1 MKTYLITVNGVTYE
15 VQAEEV
21 RGNQQVIQQVI
32 QQPAPQPVA
41 APQPAPQPAPAPAP
55 QPAAAPKE
63 APKALPTGGTQITSP
78 MPGSIFKVNVKPGD
92 FVKRGDVVIILEAM
106 KMENEIFAADDA
118 VVVSVEVKE
127 GATVDTGDVL
137 VVLE

>member
-21 RGNQQVIQQVI
+21 RGNQVIQQVI
-32 QQPAPQPVA
+32 QQPAP
-41 APQPAPQPAPAPAP
+41 AP
-55 QPAAAPKE
+55 QPAAAPVAAPVPQPAPVVKE
-63 APKALPTGGTQITSP
+63 APKAAPTGGIQITSP
-78 MPGSIFKVNVKPGD
+78 MPGSIFKLNVKPGD
-92 FVKRGDVVIILEAM
+92 SVKKGDVVVILEAM

-118 VVVSVEVKE
+118 VVASVEVKE
-127 GATVDTGDVL
+127 GDAVNTGDVL

>member
-21 RGNQQVIQQVI
+21 RGNQVIQQVV
-32 QQPAPQPVA
+32 QQPAPAPQPVA
-41 APQPAPQPAPAPAP
+41 APAPAPAPAP
-55 QPAAAPKE
+55 QPAPVVKE
-63 APKALPTGGTQITSP
+63 APKAAPTGGIQITSP

-92 FVKRGDVVIILEAM
+92 SVKRGDVVIILEAM
-106 KMENEIFAADDA
+106 KMENEIFAAEDA

>member
-21 RGNQQVIQQVI
+21 RGNQVIQQVI
-32 QQPAPQPVA
+32 QQPAPAPQPVA
-41 APQPAPQPAPAPAP
+41 APVAAPVPQPAPVV
-55 QPAAAPKE
+55 KE
-63 APKALPTGGTQITSP
+63 APKAAPTGGIQITSP
-78 MPGSIFKVNVKPGD
+78 MPGSIFKLNVKPGD
-92 FVKRGDVVIILEAM
+92 SVKKGDVVVILEAM

-118 VVVSVEVKE
+118 VVASVEVKE
-127 GATVDTGDVL
+127 GDAVNTGDVL

>member
-21 RGNQQVIQQVI
+21 RGNQVIQQVI
-32 QQPAPQPVA
+32 QQPAPAPQPVA
-41 APQPAPQPAPAPAP
+41 APVAAPVPQPAPVV
-55 QPAAAPKE
+55 KE
-63 APKALPTGGTQITSP
+63 APKAAPTGGIQITSP
-78 MPGSIFKVNVKPGD
+78 MPGSIFKLNVKPGD
-92 FVKRGDVVIILEAM
+92 SVKRGDVVVILEAM

-118 VVVSVEVKE
+118 VVASVEVKE
-127 GATVDTGDVL
+127 GDAVNTGDVL

>member
-21 RGNQQVIQQVI
+21 RGNQVIQQVI
-32 QQPAPQPVA
+32 QQPAPAPQPVA
-41 APQPAPQPAPAPAP
+41 APVAAPVPQPAPVV
-55 QPAAAPKE
+55 KE
-63 APKALPTGGTQITSP
+63 APKAAPTGGIQITSP
-78 MPGSIFKVNVKPGD
+78 MPGSIFKLNVKPGD
-92 FVKRGDVVIILEAM
+92 SVKKGDVVVILEAM

-118 VVVSVEVKE
+118 VVASVEVKE
-127 GATVDTGDVL
+127 GAAVNTGDVL

>member
-21 RGNQQVIQQVI
+21 RGNQVIQQVV
-32 QQPAPQPVA
+32 QQPAPAPQPVA
-41 APQPAPQPAPAPAP
+41 APAPAPAPAP
-55 QPAAAPKE
+55 QPAPVVKV
-63 APKALPTGGTQITSP
+63 APKAAPTGGTQITSP

-92 FVKRGDVVIILEAM
+92 SVKRGDVVIILEAM

>member
-21 RGNQQVIQQVI
+21 RGNQVIQQVV
-32 QQPAPQPVA
+32 QQPAPAPQPVA
-41 APQPAPQPAPAPAP
+41 APAPAPAPAP
-55 QPAAAPKE
+55 QPAPVVKV
-63 APKALPTGGTQITSP
+63 APKAAPTGGTQITSP

-92 FVKRGDVVIILEAM
+92 SVKRGDVVIILEAM
-106 KMENEIFAADDA
+106 KMENEIFAAEDA

>member
-21 RGNQQVIQQVI
+21 RGNQPVIQQII
-32 QQPAPQPVA
+32 QQPAPAPQPVA
-41 APQPAPQPAPAPAP
+41 TAPAPAPAP
-55 QPAAAPKE
+55 QPAPVVKE
-63 APKALPTGGTQITSP
+63 APKAAPTGGIQITSP

-92 FVKRGDVVIILEAM
+92 SVKRGDVVIILEAM

>member
-21 RGNQQVIQQVI
+21 RGNQVIQQVI
-32 QQPAPQPVA
+32 QQPAPALQPVA
-41 APQPAPQPAPAPAP
+41 APVAAPVPQPAPVV
-55 QPAAAPKE
+55 KE
-63 APKALPTGGTQITSP
+63 APKAAPTGGIQITSP
-78 MPGSIFKVNVKPGD
+78 MPGSIFKLNVKPGD
-92 FVKRGDVVIILEAM
+92 SVKRGDVVVILEAM

-118 VVVSVEVKE
+118 VVASVEVKE
-127 GATVDTGDVL
+127 GDAVNTGDVL